1 MNDLLRIHKLLEN
14 KSKGKIPKFLILT
27 SVATILEIFSI
38 GLIVPLVSS
47 LLDVKIILFNHL
59 DLSKFNLNNILLV
72 LFFIYSLKTIYLIK
86 FNRWQFNLI
95 YKINH
100 NLTNRL
106 FEKYINF
113 DYYNY
118 LKKNS
123 SELVRNI
130 INVENFT
137 HNIHQ
142 SVILVSEIIL
152 IFAFLLLLLFFQPLV
167 TLSVV
172 FVGFI
177 LGFFFLKVL
186 NPSLI
191 KYGEDYQIKSK
202 ALIQEINQSINNF
215 KDIKIYQKQNFFLKK
230 FSISTNVYSNS
241 IKKNEYF
248 KALPRIIIEFVAII
262 VILLIIFSM
271 LFLQLEN
278 KEIISFVALFAA
290 IGFRLIPSLNK
301 IIAAIQHLKYY
312 LKLTDN
318 LSFDLNYIEEN
329 LTNSEGIDFVNYI
342 QLKNL
347 EYYYDKKKY
356 IFKNLNLI
364 IEKNKITGIKG
375 KTGSGKTTL
384 VNIIT
389 GLLSPTNGEIF
400 VDKKKVNLNNSNW
413 FKKIGYVPQRI
424 MLNET
429 TIKKNIAY
437 GIEDL
442 DIDDERLK
450 KVISL
455 AQLDEFVNNI
465 GGVNKKISEL
475 GKNISGGQ
483 IQRLGIARALYN
495 EPEILILDESTSNL
509 DKFTEVNFINSIKTL
524 SKNKTLLI
532 ISHDDIPLKI
542 CDKIYN
548 IDEML
553 TDR

>member
-1 MNDLLRIHKLLEN
+1 MLEN
-14 KSKGKIPKFLILT
+14 KFKGKIPKFLILT

-241 IKKNEYF
+241 IKK
-248 KALPRIIIEFVAII
+248 K
-262 VILLIIFSM
+262 
-271 LFLQLEN
+271 
-278 KEIISFVALFAA
+278 
-290 IGFRLIPSLNK
+290 
-301 IIAAIQHLKYY
+301 
-312 LKLTDN
+312 
-318 LSFDLNYIEEN
+318 
-329 LTNSEGIDFVNYI
+329 
-342 QLKNL
+342 
-347 EYYYDKKKY
+347 
-356 IFKNLNLI
+356 
-364 IEKNKITGIKG
+364 
-375 KTGSGKTTL
+375 
-384 VNIIT
+384 
-389 GLLSPTNGEIF
+389 
-400 VDKKKVNLNNSNW
+400 
-413 FKKIGYVPQRI
+413 
-424 MLNET
+424 
-429 TIKKNIAY
+429 
-437 GIEDL
+437 
-442 DIDDERLK
+442 
-450 KVISL
+450 
-455 AQLDEFVNNI
+455 
-465 GGVNKKISEL
+465 
-475 GKNISGGQ
+475 
-483 IQRLGIARALYN
+483 
-495 EPEILILDESTSNL
+495 
-509 DKFTEVNFINSIKTL
+509 
-524 SKNKTLLI
+524 
-532 ISHDDIPLKI
+532 
-542 CDKIYN
+542 
-548 IDEML
+548 
-553 TDR
+553 

>member
-1 MNDLLRIHKLLEN
+1 MNDLLRIHKLLDN
-14 KSKGKIPKFLILT
+14 KFKTKIPKFLFLS

-38 GLIVPLVSS
+38 GLIAPLVSS
-47 LLDVKIILFNHL
+47 LLDLKIILFNQF
-59 DLSKFNLNNILLV
+59 DLSKFNLNNILLL
-72 LFFIYSLKTIYLIK
+72 LFLIYLLKTIYLIK

-113 DYYNY
+113 NYSNY

-137 HNIHQ
+137 HNIHH

-152 IFAFLLLLLFFQPLV
+152 IFAFLLVLLFFQPLV
-167 TLSVV
+167 TFLVV
-172 FVGFI
+172 IVGFF
-177 LGFFFLKVL
+177 LGFFFLKIL
-186 NPSLI
+186 NPTLI
-191 KYGEDYQIKSK
+191 KYGENYQSKSK

-215 KDIKIYQKQNFFLKK
+215 KDIKIYQKQNFFLNK
-230 FSISTNVYSNS
+230 FSISTSVYSNS
-241 IKKNEYF
+241 IKINEYF
-248 KALPRIIIEFVAII
+248 KALPRIIIEFVAVL

-271 LFLQLEN
+271 LFLKLEN

-318 LSFDLNYIEEN
+318 LSFDLNYIEKN
-329 LTNSEGIDFVNYI
+329 ITKSESINFSNNI
-342 QLKNL
+342 ELKNL
-347 EYYYDKKKY
+347 DYSYDSGK
-356 IFKNLNLI
+356 IVFKNLNLI
-364 IEKNKITGIKG
+364 IEKNKIVGIKG

-389 GLLSPTNGEIF
+389 GLLSPTNGEVFI
-400 VDKKKVNLNNSNW
+400 DKKKVNLNNSNW

-442 DIDDERLK
+442 NIDDKQLK
-450 KVISL
+450 KAISL
-455 AQLDEFVNNI
+455 AQLDDFINKI
-465 GGVNKKISEL
+465 GGVDKKISEL

-483 IQRLGIARALYN
+483 IQRIGIARALYN
-495 EPEILILDESTSNL
+495 EPEILILDESTNNL
-509 DKFTEVNFINSIKTL
+509 DKATEINFINSIKTL

-532 ISHDDIPLKI
+532 ISHDDVPLKI
-542 CDKIYN
+542 CDKIFN
-548 IDEML
+548 IDEIL
-553 TDR
+553 AN

>member
-1 MNDLLRIHKLLEN
+1 MNDLLRIHKLLD
-14 KSKGKIPKFLILT
+14 KKFKTKIPKFLFLT

-38 GLIVPLVSS
+38 GLIVPLISS
-47 LLDVKIILFNHL
+47 LLDLKIILFNQF
-59 DLSKFNLNNILLV
+59 DLSKFNLNNILLF
-72 LFFIYSLKTIYLIK
+72 LLFIYLLKTIYLIK
-86 FNRWQFNLI
+86 YNRWQFNLI

-113 DYYNY
+113 NYSNY

-152 IFAFLLLLLFFQPLV
+152 IFAFLLLLLFFQPLM
-167 TLSVV
+167 TFSVV
-172 FVGFI
+172 FVGFF
-177 LGFFFLKVL
+177 LGFFFFKIL
-186 NPSLI
+186 NPKLI
-191 KYGEDYQIKSK
+191 KYGENYQSKSK
-202 ALIQEINQSINNF
+202 ALIQEINQSVNNF
-215 KDIKIYQKQNFFLKK
+215 KDIKIYQKQNFFLNK
-230 FSISTNVYSNS
+230 FSISTSVYSNS
-241 IKKNEYF
+241 IKINEYF
-248 KALPRIIIEFVAII
+248 KALPRIIIEFVAVLVII
-262 VILLIIFSM
+262 LIIFSM
-271 LFLQLEN
+271 LFLKLEN

-318 LSFDLNYIEEN
+318 LSFDLNYIEKN
-329 LTNSEGIDFVNYI
+329 LTKSESINFSNNI
-342 QLKNL
+342 ELKNL
-347 EYYYDKKKY
+347 DYSYDSGKI

-364 IEKNKITGIKG
+364 IEKNKIVGIKG

-384 VNIIT
+384 INIIT
-389 GLLSPTNGEIF
+389 GLLSPTNGEVFI
-400 VDKKKVNLNNSNW
+400 DKKKVNLNNSNW

-442 DIDDERLK
+442 NIDNEQLK

-455 AQLDEFVNNI
+455 AQLDEFINNV
-465 GGVNKKISEL
+465 GGVDKKISEL

-483 IQRLGIARALYN
+483 IQRIGIARALYN
-495 EPEILILDESTSNL
+495 EPEILILDESTNNL
-509 DKFTEVNFINSIKTL
+509 DKATEKNFINSIKNL

-532 ISHDDIPLKI
+532 ISHDDVPLKI

-548 IDEML
+548 IDEISAA
-553 TDR
+553 

>member
-1 MNDLLRIHKLLEN
+1 MNDLLRIHRLLD
-14 KSKGKIPKFLILT
+14 KKFKAKIPKFLLLT

-38 GLIVPLVSS
+38 GLIIPLISS
-47 LLDVKIILFNHL
+47 LLDLKIILFNKF
-59 DLSKFNLNNILLV
+59 DLSKFNLNNILL
-72 LFFIYSLKTIYLIK
+72 LLLLIYLLKTIYLIK
-86 FNRWQFNLI
+86 FNRWQFNLV
-95 YKINH
+95 YKINY

-106 FEKYINF
+106 FEKYINLN
-113 DYYNY
+113 YSNY

-130 INVENFT
+130 INVENFA

-167 TLSVV
+167 TFSVV
-172 FVGFI
+172 FVGFF
-177 LGFFFLKVL
+177 LGFFLFKIL
-186 NPSLI
+186 NPTLI
-191 KYGEDYQIKSK
+191 KYGENYQSKSK

-215 KDIKIYQKQNFFLKK
+215 KDIKIYQKQNFFLNK
-230 FSISTNVYSNS
+230 FSISTSVYSNS
-241 IKKNEYF
+241 IKINEYF
-248 KALPRIIIEFVAII
+248 KALPKIIIEFVAVLVII
-262 VILLIIFSM
+262 LIIFSM
-271 LFLQLEN
+271 LFLKLEN
-278 KEIISFVALFAA
+278 KEIISFIALFAA

-318 LSFDLNYIEEN
+318 LSFDLNYIEKN
-329 LTNSEGIDFVNYI
+329 LTKSESINFSNNI
-342 QLKNL
+342 ELKNL
-347 EYYYDKKKY
+347 DYSYDSGKI

-364 IEKNKITGIKG
+364 IEKNKIVGIKG

-384 VNIIT
+384 VNIII

-400 VDKKKVNLNNSNW
+400 IDKKKVNLNNSNW

-442 DIDDERLK
+442 NIDNEQLK
-450 KVISL
+450 KAISL
-455 AQLDEFVNNI
+455 AQLDEFINNI
-465 GGVNKKISEL
+465 GGVDKKISEL

-483 IQRLGIARALYN
+483 IQRIGIARALYN
-495 EPEILILDESTSNL
+495 EPEILILDESTNNL
-509 DKFTEVNFINSIKTL
+509 DKATEKNFINSIKTL

-532 ISHDDIPLKI
+532 ISHDDVPLKI

-548 IDEML
+548 IDNISY
-553 TDR
+553 T

>member
-1 MNDLLRIHKLLEN
+1 MNDLLRIHKLLDN
-14 KSKGKIPKFLILT
+14 KFKTKIPKFLFLT

-47 LLDVKIILFNHL
+47 LLDLKIILFNQF
-59 DLSKFNLNNILLV
+59 DLSKFNLNNILLL
-72 LFFIYSLKTIYLIK
+72 LFLIYLLKTIYLIK

-113 DYYNY
+113 NYSNY

-152 IFAFLLLLLFFQPLV
+152 IFAFLLVLLFFQPLV
-167 TLSVV
+167 TFLVV
-172 FVGFI
+172 IVGFF
-177 LGFFFLKVL
+177 LGFFLLKIL
-186 NPSLI
+186 NPTLI
-191 KYGEDYQIKSK
+191 KYGENYQSKSK

-215 KDIKIYQKQNFFLKK
+215 KDIKIYKKQNFFLNK
-230 FSISTNVYSNS
+230 FSISTSVYSNS
-241 IKKNEYF
+241 IKINEYF
-248 KALPRIIIEFVAII
+248 KALPRIIIEFVAVL

-271 LFLQLEN
+271 LFLKLEN

-318 LSFDLNYIEEN
+318 LSFDLNYIEKN
-329 LTNSEGIDFVNYI
+329 ITKSESINFSNNI
-342 QLKNL
+342 ELKNL
-347 EYYYDKKKY
+347 DYSYDSGK
-356 IFKNLNLI
+356 IVFKNLNLI
-364 IEKNKITGIKG
+364 IEKNKIVGIKG

-389 GLLSPTNGEIF
+389 GLLSPTNGEVFI
-400 VDKKKVNLNNSNW
+400 DKKKVNLNNSNW

-442 DIDDERLK
+442 NIDDKQLK
-450 KVISL
+450 KAISL
-455 AQLDEFVNNI
+455 AQLDEFINKI
-465 GGVNKKISEL
+465 GGVDKKISEL

-483 IQRLGIARALYN
+483 IQRIGIARALYN
-495 EPEILILDESTSNL
+495 EPEILILDESTNNL
-509 DKFTEVNFINSIKTL
+509 DKATEINFINSIKSL
-524 SKNKTLLI
+524 SKNKTLVI
-532 ISHDDIPLKI
+532 ISHDNVPLKI

-548 IDEML
+548 IEEISAA
-553 TDR
+553 

>member
-1 MNDLLRIHKLLEN
+1 MNDLLRIHKLLDN
-14 KSKGKIPKFLILT
+14 KFKTKIPKFLFLT

-47 LLDVKIILFNHL
+47 LLDLKIILFNQF
-59 DLSKFNLNNILLV
+59 DLSKFNLNNILLL
-72 LFFIYSLKTIYLIK
+72 LFLIYLLKTIYLIK

-113 DYYNY
+113 NYSNY

-152 IFAFLLLLLFFQPLV
+152 IFAFLLVLLFFQPLV
-167 TLSVV
+167 TFLVV
-172 FVGFI
+172 IVGFF
-177 LGFFFLKVL
+177 LGFFFLKIL
-186 NPSLI
+186 NPTLI
-191 KYGEDYQIKSK
+191 KYGENYQSKSK

-215 KDIKIYQKQNFFLKK
+215 KDIKIYQKQNFFLNK
-230 FSISTNVYSNS
+230 FSISTSVYSNS
-241 IKKNEYF
+241 IKINEYF
-248 KALPRIIIEFVAII
+248 KALPRIIIEFVAVL

-271 LFLQLEN
+271 LFLKLEN

-318 LSFDLNYIEEN
+318 LSFDLNYIEKN
-329 LTNSEGIDFVNYI
+329 ITKSESINFSNNI
-342 QLKNL
+342 ELKNL
-347 EYYYDKKKY
+347 DYSYDSGK
-356 IFKNLNLI
+356 IVFKNLNLI
-364 IEKNKITGIKG
+364 IEKNKIVGIKG

-389 GLLSPTNGEIF
+389 GLLSPTNGEVFI
-400 VDKKKVNLNNSNW
+400 DKKKVNLNNSNW

-442 DIDDERLK
+442 NIDDKQLK
-450 KVISL
+450 KAISL
-455 AQLDEFVNNI
+455 AQLDEFINKI
-465 GGVNKKISEL
+465 GGVDKKISEL

-483 IQRLGIARALYN
+483 IQRIGIARALYN
-495 EPEILILDESTSNL
+495 EPEILILDESTNNL
-509 DKFTEVNFINSIKTL
+509 DKATEINFINSIKSL
-524 SKNKTLLI
+524 SKNKTLVI
-532 ISHDDIPLKI
+532 ISHDNVPLKI

-548 IDEML
+548 IEEISAA
-553 TDR
+553 